1 MAKYYTI
8 DNGSIIIK
16 PLAFMAPIGWALVA
30 LFLLMPITIVLI
42 MLKGHVQEI
51 EPKYFAYYFMM
62 LPFLLACIPLFT
74 YSRRKV
80 IFDAYQQTIY
90 LKTIF
95 GQKALMTFTNVAD
108 IKCQTTFGQVYFI
121 KSKDDRYGKGYRISP
136 SFSGEK
142 DKEKMVYDN
151 TVLPEIYK
159 LLSSAPAT
167 TVADNNKI
175 LLDAGHLSYYETT
188 PAGYILKPASVLKFL
203 PLIILFGLAI
213 FYYWYQ
219 AFTKPAAAQ
228 SDKQVSVFLL
238 IPIVLG
244 LLTITKRVVFDTV
257 QSKIKVYRIGF
268 VFITYPITDLAG
280 FNIVRKTHNGLYSGT
295 DVRLKFIKPGRKQQ
309 RELTLIDFNKTNP
322 IEPFI
327 NETEFIIAK
336 TKSGGG

>member
-8 DNGSIIIK
+8 NKSNIIIK
-16 PLAFMAPIGWALVA
+16 PLAFMAPIGWAFVA
-30 LFLLMPITIVLI
+30 MLLLTPISFMLI
-42 MLKGHVQEI
+42 MVKGHLQQI
-51 EPKYFAYYFMM
+51 EPKYFATYFMI
-62 LPFLLACIPLFT
+62 LPFLMACIPLFT
-74 YSRRKV
+74 YSRRQI

-95 GQKALMTFTNVAD
+95 GQKALMTFANVAE
-108 IKCQTTFGQVYFI
+108 IKSQTTFGMVYFM

-142 DKEKMVYDN
+142 DKDKLAYDS

-167 TVADNNKI
+167 IVANNNKI
-175 LLDAGHLSYYETT
+175 LLDAGHLSYYENT
-188 PAGYILKPASVLKFL
+188 PAGYLLKPASMLKFL

-219 AFTKPAAAQ
+219 TFTKIAATD

-238 IPIVLG
+238 IPVILS
-244 LLTITKRVVFDTV
+244 LLTISKRVVFDTGL
-257 QSKIKVYRIGF
+257 SKIKVYRLGF
-268 VFITYPITDLAG
+268 VFITYTITDFAG
-280 FNIVRKTHNGLYSGT
+280 FNIVRKTYNGLYSGT
-295 DVRLKFIKPGRKQQ
+295 DVRLKFIKPGSKQQ

-322 IEPFI
+322 VEPFI
-327 NETEFIIAK
+327 NETEFVIAK
-336 TKSGGG
+336 MESR

>member
-1 MAKYYTI
+1 MAKYYSI
-8 DNGSIIIK
+8 DKGSVMIK
-16 PLAFMAPIGWALVA
+16 PLAFMAPIGWALIA
-30 LFLLMPITIVLI
+30 LFVLMPITIILI
-42 MLKGHVQEI
+42 MVKGHLQQI
-51 EPKYFAYYFMM
+51 EAKYFASYFMM
-62 LPFLLACIPLFT
+62 FPFLLACIPLFT
-74 YSRRKV
+74 YSRRQV

-95 GQKALMTFTNVAD
+95 SQKALMTFANAAD
-108 IKCQTTFGQVYFI
+108 IKCQTTFGMVYFI

-142 DKEKMVYDN
+142 DKDKIVYDS

-159 LLSSAPAT
+159 LLSSAPT
-167 TVADNNKI
+167 TVADNNKA
-175 LLDAGHLSYYETT
+175 LFDAGHLSYYETT
-188 PAGYILKPASVLKFL
+188 PPGYILKPASVLKFL

-219 AFTKPAAAQ
+219 AFTKPAPAQ

-268 VFITYPITDLAG
+268 VFATYTITELAG
-280 FNIVRKTHNGLYSGT
+280 FNIVRKTYNGLYSGT
-295 DVRLKFIKPGRKQQ
+295 DVRLKFIKPGSKQQ

-322 IEPFI
+322 VEPFI
-327 NETEFIIAK
+327 NETEFVIAK
-336 TKSGGG
+336 TKKG